1 MGRRVP
7 TKILFPPHRLE
18 EQNRNGLKYCQCV
31 PYNSRDDERWN
42 ETWEEEGEGVESL
55 LTGVHGT
62 LSK

>member
-1 MGRRVP
+1 MDCE
-7 TKILFPPHRLE
+7 ILSV
-18 EQNRNGLKYCQCV
+18 C